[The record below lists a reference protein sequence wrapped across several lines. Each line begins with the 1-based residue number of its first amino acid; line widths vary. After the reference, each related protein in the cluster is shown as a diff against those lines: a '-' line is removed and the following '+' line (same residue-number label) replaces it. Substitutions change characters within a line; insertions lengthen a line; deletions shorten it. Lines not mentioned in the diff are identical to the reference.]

1 MAELVLEK
9 KKTINTLE
17 GIIAGKK
24 YSVPLAGSLTIRE
37 IRALQNGDDDG
48 FSFFE
53 KYIPA
58 DVIAD
63 ELTLNDFK
71 AINKAWR
78 EASQKDS
85 GVDLGE

>member
-1 MAELVLEK
+1 MAELVLGK
-9 KKTINTLE
+9 NRTINTLE
-17 GIIAGKK
+17 VTIAGKK

-37 IRALQNGDDDG
+37 VRALQNGDDDG

-63 ELTLNDFK
+63 ELTLK
-71 AINKAWR
+71 EIKTLITSWR